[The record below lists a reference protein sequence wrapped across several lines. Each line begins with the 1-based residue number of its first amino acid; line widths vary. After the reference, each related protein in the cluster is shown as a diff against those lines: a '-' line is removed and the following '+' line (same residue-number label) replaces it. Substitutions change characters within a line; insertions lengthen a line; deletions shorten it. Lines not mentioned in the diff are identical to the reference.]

1 MSGRGTLKGPP
12 VQNTDHR
19 VKYQC
24 VVNFHV
30 YGWRGGAV
38 AGAECGAM
46 PKEAANELFWWKCGP
61 VPRPHSYE
69 LVEESPPLWETP
81 PGPPHTTTSPYLTST
96 DHRCKARTRCLLRRP
111 AGTTTDP
118 RWKASTLTLS
128 KRRSSSIWKFGRV
141 LCKDMITSTWT
152 SLIYVR

>member
-1 MSGRGTLKGPP
+1 MLVALVRMLMSGRGTLKGPP
-12 VQNTDHR
+12 VQNTDHE

-69 LVEESPPLWETP
+69 LVEEPPLWETP
-81 PGPPHTTTSPYLTST
+81 PGPPHMTTSPYLPTAT
-96 DHRCKARTRCLLRRP
+96 DHRTDTAECCCTEPVRSHPSYGHMECDRRRVK
-111 AGTTTDP
+111 TSP
-118 RWKASTLTLS
+118 RLNY
-128 KRRSSSIWKFGRV
+128 R
-141 LCKDMITSTWT
+141 
-152 SLIYVR
+152 